1 MRTIHT
7 YQIIMVSVWLTKSV
21 SNHFYYGVPA
31 IIFSSAKWLEQ
42 INHKSTLIS
51 DFERGSWY
59 VRNPKSE
66 VILWEISN
74 VLLKIEKVSKIYY
87 SWSDLLLRQ
96 PAATSLLLATDNWLP
111 LKTYVSANQCGDM
124 LGGCNISLG
133 IRWGNVFDMKIISYK
148 RWVISVARW
157 RYNKKKYLK

>member
-1 MRTIHT
+1 MIIHCMLGMSRKT
-7 YQIIMVSVWLTKSV
+7 RWVGPMKCTK
-21 SNHFYYGVPA
+21 HW
-31 IIFSSAKWLEQ
+31 ILIRLEQ

-148 RWVISVARW
+148 T
-157 RYNKKKYLK
+157 

>member
-66 VILWEISN
+66 VILWEISSVVEN
-74 VLLKIEKVSKIYY
+74 REGLEIYY
-87 SWSDLLLRQ
+87 YYYSIDVIGRVKSKNGDLQ
-96 PAATSLLLATDNWLP
+96 D
-111 LKTYVSANQCGDM
+111 K
-124 LGGCNISLG
+124 
-133 IRWGNVFDMKIISYK
+133 
-148 RWVISVARW
+148 
-157 RYNKKKYLK
+157 

>member
-1 MRTIHT
+1 MIIHCMLGMSRKT
-7 YQIIMVSVWLTKSV
+7 RWVGPMKCTK
-21 SNHFYYGVPA
+21 HW
-31 IIFSSAKWLEQ
+31 ILIRLEQ

-74 VLLKIEKVSKIYY
+74 VLLKIERRSWKTIY

-96 PAATSLLLATDNWLP
+96 PTAAPSPCNNRQLTSLE
-111 LKTYVSANQCGDM
+111 
-124 LGGCNISLG
+124 NIC
-133 IRWGNVFDMKIISYK
+133 KCK
-148 RWVISVARW
+148 SVW
-157 RYNKKKYLK
+157 RYAWGCITCEGMFLIWK

>member
-124 LGGCNISLG
+124 LGGCNIWLG
-133 IRWGNVFDMKIISYK
+133 IRWGNIFDMKIISYK
-148 RWVISVARW
+148 T
-157 RYNKKKYLK
+157 